1 MNEAQFMFLEAL
13 LQFVVIL
20 ISGLVHIVIL
30 FVLSYVGEQC
40 RALICDP
47 RYVDVSQYNMLRRYI
62 GLLPASSIAVQFLY
76 R

>member
-1 MNEAQFMFLEAL
+1 MMNEAQFMFLEAL

-47 RYVDVSQYNMLRRYI
+47 R
-62 GLLPASSIAVQFLY
+62 
-76 R
+76 